1 MSSFHTKKVKE
12 HAATRAHH
20 HRIPH
25 VAHPLSPLRNNKT
38 IPQHHENTNAYK
50 SGHSNRRQKA
60 QHTLRWLARRPH
72 EHACRRARSYEFHAT
87 NSSNPTKSDA
97 RICLLPSPVAL
108 GSAALSHP
116 TYGGFVLQVQSLPVS
131 STLALPSRVESP
143 WALLSF
149 SHALARRQN
158 TNASR
163 GPWQESVWMHWVV
176 LSR

>member
-1 MSSFHTKKVKE
+1 MKTQTHTSLDIQTDGKRPN
-12 HAATRAHH
+12 TRYA
-20 HRIPH
+20 
-25 VAHPLSPLRNNKT
+25 VWSDG
-38 IPQHHENTNAYK
+38 Q
-50 SGHSNRRQKA
+50 S
-60 QHTLRWLARRPH
+60 H
-72 EHACRRARSYEFHAT
+72 EHACRRARRLPTQEFHKT
-87 NSSNPTKSDA
+87 NSSNPTKSNA